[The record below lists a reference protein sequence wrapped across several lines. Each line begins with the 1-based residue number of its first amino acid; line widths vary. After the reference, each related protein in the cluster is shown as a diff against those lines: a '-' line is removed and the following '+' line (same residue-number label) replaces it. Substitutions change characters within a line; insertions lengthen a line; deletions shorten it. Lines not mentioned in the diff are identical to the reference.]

1 MYKCI
6 CAYTNCKGH
15 SALCKHTHAHK
26 ETQQSRSPPLFPPS
40 DCRGHCNSTVGAK
53 FNSKAVIK
61 NERLQAMA
69 LPRAFVFYDQLCSRH
84 CRGAAALLVKGETSD
99 GWVGI
104 WFIRAGGRAGERR
117 GLSCVNLFALE
128 SKVSKSSSFASA
140 VSPKVCWSEL
150 TVSL

>member
-26 ETQQSRSPPLFPPS
+26 ETQQRRSPPLFPPS

-53 FNSKAVIK
+53 FNSKAVIE
-61 NERLQAMA
+61 NERLQSMA

-84 CRGAAALLVKGETSD
+84 CRGAAALLLKEKRVMVELVFDLSE
-99 GWVGI
+99 
-104 WFIRAGGRAGERR
+104 RGGGAGEVR

-140 VSPKVCWSEL
+140 VSPKVC
-150 TVSL
+150 